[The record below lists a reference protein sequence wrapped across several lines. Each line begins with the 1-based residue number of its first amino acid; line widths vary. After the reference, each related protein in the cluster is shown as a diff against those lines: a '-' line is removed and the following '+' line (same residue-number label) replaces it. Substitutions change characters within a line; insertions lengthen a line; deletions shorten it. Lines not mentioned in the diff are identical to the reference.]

1 MPLIPGET
9 IEDIQ
14 RCIGSKESSL
24 LWVEGPAY
32 GAFDEALHSLALRIC
47 SGAEELNLPCVCFFA
62 RNRYSFQTEHTSM
75 NLKKAGL
82 IAILYSLISQIVR
95 IVPPSFEPNGSL
107 TEDEFRKLDG
117 TPQSSTA
124 ALSIVEALLSVV
136 MPGLIFVVSGF
147 ELIDSRENYDP
158 LFAMIRLLKEQP
170 ADKRVKVIFLTQ
182 GNCRSLVGAT
192 DVKERSDASRMAQ
205 ARGSSMLVGGIAA
218 GEMDLDRY

>member
-14 RCIGSKESSL
+14 QCIGSKESSL

-32 GAFDEALHSLALRIC
+32 GTFDEALHSLGLRIC
-47 SGAEELNLPCVCFFA
+47 SGAEELNIPCVCFFA

-75 NLKKAGL
+75 DLKEAGL
-82 IAILYSLISQIVR
+82 VAILYSLITQLVQN
-95 IVPPSFEPNGSL
+95 VPPNFKPNRSL
-107 TEDEFRKLDG
+107 TENEFRKLDG
-117 TPQSSTA
+117 TSYSASA
-124 ALSIVEALLSVV
+124 ALNIVEALLSVV

-147 ELIDSRENYDP
+147 ELIDSREHYDP

-170 ADKRVKVIFLTQ
+170 EDKRIKVIILTQ
-182 GNCRSLVGAT
+182 GNCRSLMGAT

-205 ARGSSMLVGGIAA
+205 ARGSSMLIGGIAV

>member
-14 RCIGSKESSL
+14 QCIGSKESSL

-32 GAFDEALHSLALRIC
+32 GTFDEALHSLGLRIC

-62 RNRYSFQTEHTSM
+62 RNRYSFQTEHPSM
-75 NLKKAGL
+75 DLKEAGL
-82 IAILYSLISQIVR
+82 VAILYSLITQLVH
-95 IVPPSFEPNGSL
+95 IVPPNLKPNRSL
-107 TEDEFRKLDG
+107 TENEFRKLDG
-117 TPQSSTA
+117 TSYSSTA
-124 ALSIVEALLSVV
+124 ALIIVEALLSVV

-170 ADKRVKVIFLTQ
+170 ADKRIKVIILTQ
-182 GNCRSLVGAT
+182 GNCRSLMGAT

-205 ARGSSMLVGGIAA
+205 ARGSSMLIGGIAA